1 MFFVLLRPIFC
12 EKWKI
17 APPTRK
23 EPPLKRLN
31 LRNWEKNRPEF
42 WRRPFFFFFFGDH
55 LILGGKNVWILD
67 FGRKIT
73 LNFGED
79 LFFFFF
85 FFWDHLILG
94 GKNVWILD
102 FGRKITLNFGE
113 DLFFFFFFFWRSPNF
128 GRKKPLN
135 FRSFRDISSQIS
147 DKPSETD
154 SRSMKIRVNVVCT
167 LLTLSK

>member
-17 APPTRK
+17 AHPIRK
-23 EPPLKRLN
+23 ESPFKRLN

-42 WRRPFFFFFFGDH
+42 WRRPFFFYFLFWRSP
-55 LILGGKNVWILD
+55 N
-67 FGRKIT
+67 FGRKKRLI
-73 LNFGED
+73 FGFRPKNHSE
-79 LFFFFF
+79 
-85 FFWDHLILG
+85 FW
-94 GKNVWILD
+94 
-102 FGRKITLNFGE
+102 RRP
-113 DLFFFFFFFWRSPNF
+113 FFFWRSPAF

-154 SRSMKIRVNVVCT
+154 SRSMKIRVKVVCT